1 MQSLNILSDFDK
13 FTLQRNK
20 RFEDINS
27 LYDRLTVEL
36 EHYAKLG
43 VEINETQEEICERL
57 EFARDELV
65 SYALD
70 LNIDGIS
77 DVKDLL
83 NFWYKLA
90 VLEKAEQDIVMAD
103 QLIIP
108 VHSYFNAP
116 VEMMSQFQS

>member
-1 MQSLNILSDFDK
+1 MESLNILSDFDK
-13 FTLQRNK
+13 LSSQTNK
-20 RFEDINS
+20 RYEEINK

-57 EFARDELV
+57 ELAREALV
-65 SYALD
+65 SFAMD

-90 VLEKAEQDIVMAD
+90 VLEKAEHDIVMAD

-116 VEMMSQFQS
+116 VELMSQFQS

>member
-13 FTLQRNK
+13 FTLQTNK

-36 EHYAKLG
+36 EQYAKLG

-57 EFARDELV
+57 ELARDELV
-65 SYALD
+65 SYALN

-90 VLEKAEQDIVMAD
+90 VVEKAERDILMAD

>member
-13 FTLQRNK
+13 LSLQTHK
-20 RFEDINS
+20 RFEEINT

-65 SYALD
+65 SFALD
-70 LNIDGIS
+70 LDIHGIS

-90 VLEKAEQDIVMAD
+90 VLERAT
-103 QLIIP
+103 L
-108 VHSYFNAP
+108 HSNRIALRWDH
-116 VEMMSQFQS
+116 V

>member
-1 MQSLNILSDFDK
+1 MHSLNILSDFDK
-13 FTLQRNK
+13 LSTKANK
-20 RFEDINS
+20 RFEDINT

-65 SYALD
+65 SFALD
-70 LNIDGIS
+70 MNIDGIS

-90 VLEKAEQDIVMAD
+90 VVEKAERDILMSD
-103 QLIIP
+103 QLILP

>member
-1 MQSLNILSDFDK
+1 MESLNILSDFDK
-13 FTLQRNK
+13 LSSQTNK
-20 RFEDINS
+20 RYEEINK

-57 EFARDELV
+57 ELARETLVTFAM
-65 SYALD
+65 D
-70 LNIDGIS
+70 LNIHGIS

-90 VLEKAEQDIVMAD
+90 VLEKAEQDILMPD
-103 QLIIP
+103 QLILP

-116 VEMMSQFQS
+116 IQMVSHL